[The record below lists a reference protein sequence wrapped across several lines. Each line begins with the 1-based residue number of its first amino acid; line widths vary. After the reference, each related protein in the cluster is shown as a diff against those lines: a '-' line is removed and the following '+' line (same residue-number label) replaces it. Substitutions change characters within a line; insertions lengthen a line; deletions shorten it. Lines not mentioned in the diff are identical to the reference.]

1 MTTTKL
7 ATTSSPNFLIIGA
20 AKAGTTA
27 LHTYLNQHPQIYMT
41 PQKETNFFALEG
53 EKLNFQG
60 PGDKETNHFSITTL
74 SVYQAEFEGVTN
86 ELAIGESC
94 PLYLYSPKAPERI
107 RAYVPNVRLIAIL
120 RNPVERAY
128 ANFLHL
134 VRDDREPYRDFA
146 RALEDEPRRIE
157 KNWEW
162 FWHYLQ
168 IGYYGVQLQRYY
180 KIFDRSQIKI
190 YLYEDFR
197 KNPLALLQDI
207 FGFLNVDETFVSDI
221 KIRPN
226 KSGMPK
232 NQFFHQLLTKP
243 NPIKTALKPLF
254 PPVLRQKIQHSNLVK
269 PEISSALRQQLTD
282 LYREDILKCQD
293 SLQRDLSAWLAGARA

>member
-1 MTTTKL
+1 MTM
-7 ATTSSPNFLIIGA
+7 PNFLIVGA

-27 LHTYLNQHPQIYMT
+27 LHAYLKQHPKIYMSS
-41 PQKETNFFALEG
+41 QKETNFFALEG
-53 EKLNFQG
+53 ETVNFQG
-60 PGDKETNHFSITTL
+60 PGDKETNDFSMVSL
-74 SVYQAEFEGVTN
+74 PVYQAEFKGVTN
-86 ELAIGESC
+86 EVAIGESS

-107 RAYVPNVRLIAIL
+107 RAHLSNVRLIIIL

-134 VRDDREPYRDFA
+134 IRDDREPHKDFTQ
-146 RALEDEPRRIE
+146 ALQDEPKRIE
-157 KNWEW
+157 ENWEW
-162 FWHYLQ
+162 FWHYIQ
-168 IGYYGVQLQRYY
+168 IGYYAKQIQRYY
-180 KIFDRSQIKI
+180 HIFDRSQIGI

-197 KNPLALLQDI
+197 KNPVALLQDI
-207 FGFLNVDETFVSDI
+207 FGFLNVDDTFVPDM

-254 PPVLRQKIQHSNLVK
+254 PAVLRQKIQHSNLVK
-269 PEISSALRQQLTD
+269 PEISPEVRQQLSA
-282 LYREDILKCQD
+282 LYREDILNCQD
-293 SLQRDLSAWLAGARA
+293 LIDRDLSHWLNYQI